1 MNKLLHKDEK
11 IAQQYTVTK
20 PNFQL
25 STQVS
30 LLITIS
36 PAKKIWSIHLHVSL
50 YWEVETRVIKTFQLM
65 LGSVLPTYNLWAS
78 PFTIIADQST
88 LHPWWI
94 CSFFSCIS
102 TIRQWPSLQAHQSF
116 CLFKDFASLLVPVE
130 IWKFNSHNLFLS
142 PYYQELE

>member
-30 LLITIS
+30 LLINIS

-50 YWEVETRVIKTFQLM
+50 YWEVETRVLKIFQLM
-65 LGSVLPTYNLWAS
+65 LPTYNLWAS

-88 LHPWWI
+88 LHP
-94 CSFFSCIS
+94 
-102 TIRQWPSLQAHQSF
+102 
-116 CLFKDFASLLVPVE
+116 
-130 IWKFNSHNLFLS
+130 
-142 PYYQELE
+142 